1 MSAHGTADLTS
12 VSKTMLLTLHARAE
26 HTLSE
31 RPRFT
36 DPAAV
41 ELVSRLDYDFTM
53 ARQDRLMAD
62 GVVLRTLTLD
72 PLVAGY
78 LDTHPGCTVV
88 NIACGLDT
96 RFQRL
101 DDGRV
106 TWYDLDLPDV
116 IALRRRLLEDGE
128 RHRTIAASALDP
140 DWPDQLEDM
149 SRDVLVIIEG
159 LSMYLEQEEV
169 RTLLDIIAARLPG
182 ATVLI
187 EVMPRLFQKYGR
199 ERSVEDAGARYTYG
213 CSSAAEFRRTVA
225 PGYTLLHDVPF
236 TRTIARYHP
245 LLAPLTWLPLVGR
258 LSERILVLRALA
270 WAPEDVTPQKMSNPE
285 SEYTAESLPDD
296 LDDTGKEIAGVYVA
310 SDRLTWE
317 AFRAMDGDLSQVET
331 VMTGEAFRYFDDL
344 YSDYQAN
351 GWHMEGQYSTSVQ
364 DVSVSEGNAG
374 QATMMACNDQRQI
387 RVVSDG
393 GEDAGKDTAHTYMRR
408 ITLIKDEESGT
419 WMVSSDEK
427 VGVDQC

>member
-1 MSAHGTADLTS
+1 MSAYETADLTS

-26 HTLSE
+26 HTLSD

-53 ARQDRLMAD
+53 ASQDRLMAD

-78 LDTHPGCTVV
+78 LATHPGCTVV

-101 DDGRV
+101 DDGHV

-128 RHRTIAASALDP
+128 RQGTIAASALDP
-140 DWPDQLEDM
+140 DWPDQLGEGEA
-149 SRDVLVIIEG
+149 SGDVLVIIEG
-159 LSMYLEQEEV
+159 LSMYLEQDEV
-169 RTLLDIIAARLPG
+169 RSLMDIIAARLPG

-213 CSSAAEFRRTVA
+213 CSSASEFRRTVA

-245 LLAPLTWLPLVGR
+245 LLAPLMRLPLVDK
-258 LSERILVLRALA
+258 LAERIVVLRASA
-270 WAPEDVTPQKMSNPE
+270 
-285 SEYTAESLPDD
+285 
-296 LDDTGKEIAGVYVA
+296 
-310 SDRLTWE
+310 
-317 AFRAMDGDLSQVET
+317 
-331 VMTGEAFRYFDDL
+331 
-344 YSDYQAN
+344 
-351 GWHMEGQYSTSVQ
+351 
-364 DVSVSEGNAG
+364 
-374 QATMMACNDQRQI
+374 
-387 RVVSDG
+387 
-393 GEDAGKDTAHTYMRR
+393 
-408 ITLIKDEESGT
+408 
-419 WMVSSDEK
+419 
-427 VGVDQC
+427 